1 MFSFNVTVVLVA
13 LLAAL
18 AVAVPN
24 PTRTINRRPL
34 GKRSFKVERA
44 ANPNAL
50 ARTNGMAAMRK
61 VFRKYGFEHP
71 TIDTRI
77 VVSND
82 NALNLTNKAG
92 GLVSAN
98 PEDGAALFLSP
109 VNIGGQTLNLDFD
122 SGSSDLWVFSTSLNQ
137 ATIGQHAA
145 FNPGQST
152 SFKASQGATWQ
163 ISYGDGSGAAGT
175 VGTDVVNIGGATVTG
190 QAVELATAVSQSF
203 VQDTAT
209 DGLVGLAFSNLNTVK
224 PQQQKTF
231 FENLLPTLQE
241 PVFTADLRNDA
252 SGSYEFGRIDQTKFQ
267 GQMTFAPVDAAS
279 GFWKVDS
286 KFFTIGGKRVEN
298 PQANAAIA
306 DTGTSLLLVDD
317 NVARQYY
324 AQVQGARLDQQAG
337 GFTYPCSSKL
347 PDFGVAIGDTYV
359 ANVPGNAVTFAAI
372 DAQNQTCFGGVQ
384 GNSGANLQIYGDIMF
399 RTQFV
404 VFNGRDKTVGF
415 APKVGQPPAP
425 GQAAT
430 QPQAAGGAGAGAG
443 AGAGQPAAA
452 ASTPGALNTPGA
464 QAVSTPA
471 AAAAVA
477 GA

>member
-1 MFSFNVTVVLVA
+1 MPSVNVTVLLVA

-34 GKRSFKVERA
+34 NKRSFKVERV

-50 ARTNGMAAMRK
+50 ARTNGKAAMRK
-61 VFRKYGFEHP
+61 VFRKYGWEHP
-71 TIDTRI
+71 DINTSI
-77 VVSND
+77 VVPNENS
-82 NALNLTNKAG
+82 LNLTSRAG

-122 SGSSDLWVFSTSLNQ
+122 SGSSDMWLFSTQLNQ
-137 ATIGQHAA
+137 QSIGQHTA

-152 SFKASQGATWQ
+152 TFKQVQGASWQ
-163 ISYGDGSGAAGT
+163 ISYGDGSGAAGN
-175 VGTDVVNIGGATVTG
+175 VGTDVVNIGGATVTN

-203 VQDTAT
+203 VQDTGT
-209 DGLVGLAFSNLNTVK
+209 DGLVGLAFGSLNTVK
-224 PQQQKTF
+224 PQPQKTF

-267 GQMTFAPVDAAS
+267 GQMVFTPVDAAS

-298 PQANAAIA
+298 PNANAAIA
-306 DTGTSLLLVDD
+306 DTGTTLLLVDD
-317 NVARQYY
+317 NVAQQYY
-324 AQVQGARLDQQAG
+324 AQVPGARNDAQAG
-337 GFTYPCSSKL
+337 GFTYPCNSKL

-359 ANVPGNAVTFAAI
+359 ANVPGDAVTFAPL

-399 RTQFV
+399 RTQFA
-404 VFNGRDKTVGF
+404 VFNGRDKTLGM

-430 QPQAAGGAGAGAG
+430 QPAAAAGG
-443 AGAGQPAAA
+443 GQPAAA
-452 ASTPGALNTPGA
+452 ANTPGAAAAAAAAANTPGA
-464 QAVSTPA
+464 QAVSTPQA
-471 AAAAVA
+471 QRA

>member
-306 DTGTSLLLVDD
+306 GKPPFSPLFALYPDTPPRHRHL
-317 NVARQYY
+317 AAPRRRQRRPPVLRPSPRRSPGP
-324 AQVQGARLDQQAG
+324 ASRRLH
-337 GFTYPCSSKL
+337 
-347 PDFGVAIGDTYV
+347 
-359 ANVPGNAVTFAAI
+359 VPMQLEASRLWRRHRRHV
-372 DAQNQTCFGGVQ
+372 
-384 GNSGANLQIYGDIMF
+384 
-399 RTQFV
+399 R
-404 VFNGRDKTVGF
+404 
-415 APKVGQPPAP
+415 GQR
-425 GQAAT
+425 
-430 QPQAAGGAGAGAG
+430 
-443 AGAGQPAAA
+443 AGQRRDVRGHRRAEPDVFRRR
-452 ASTPGALNTPGA
+452 TGQLGR
-464 QAVSTPA
+464 
-471 AAAAVA
+471 
-477 GA
+477 